1 MELFLLEHKKLW
13 RKTSTKISVFLC
25 FLYLVVFGS
34 ILSFQWFS
42 FGSSDDYTSAF
53 GNNFDG
59 YDMIRKSQE
68 YSLMF
73 GGELT
78 DQSLQKMVG
87 DYQDIGAAGVDR
99 ELEKTDMHIIN
110 SWLGTLYPE
119 LLDTGSY
126 KTMMNYV
133 ELEKL
138 TGFYERRQNIIEDF
152 LENNGQNGDE
162 KEYLLQINAKVKE
175 PFRYEW
181 TEGWSNLLGSIVPDM
196 GVVMALFLAIVLS
209 SLFAGEWYNNTSSLL
224 LTTKNG
230 WKKIAFA
237 KIGVGLSFTAEF
249 FAILTAGNLV
259 SQIFFLGTAGW
270 DMPIQTIKLI
280 AIAPMNMLQAETY
293 EYAFVFLGVIGFAG
307 VVMFISAKTRSNVLA
322 LLFSLAVVYGPM
334 MIAEYLPYGV
344 QKALD
349 LIPLVGSGADIFR
362 TNTFCVFG
370 KYVWSPY
377 LLIAVPVLVGVLCLP
392 FAVKSWSRRLRV

>member
-59 YDMIRKSQE
+59 YDMIRKSQK

-280 AIAPMNMLQAETY
+280 AIAPMNMLQAEIY

-307 VVMFISAKTRSNVLA
+307 VVMFISTKTRSNVLA